1 MYFRPVADEETGRFV
16 WSDLGNWYMDSAMEV
31 AATSLPG
38 PLDDCYAEHDDFY
51 GHVEM
56 PATVT
61 IKSLTATILE
71 PTVYEG
77 PDAPAYGG
85 SSFVLNADSVSFI
98 GPSEGSPE
106 MSFNAGSEPIE
117 VNSPT
122 VQFNNV
128 SPVSFSAY
136 GDGGSLEVDGN
147 VSILGNIAFMDFPVS
162 TSGDLS
168 VSPSPFFLRSALD
181 LTGGFGTIL
190 GDLSAENYGLYDVP
204 FADLVGG
211 SIELLEG
218 FFGMHCQF
226 PDCEEIHFRDDAKI
240 TGSCYF
246 GPIHSGVLEF
256 HDESV
261 LGGADLGGSYKPP
274 LQLSFSPNDPAVHVV
289 FRDNSKIAQ
298 SALEYG
304 EYDTYDGFSNLPEG
318 STIRFRDNAR
328 NELGVKTYEVK
339 ERGVN
344 GSSILGV
351 L

>member
-16 WSDLGNWYMDSAMEV
+16 WSDLGNWYMDSAMAV

-38 PLDDCYAEHDDFY
+38 SLDDCYAEHNDY
-51 GHVEM
+51 QGNVEM

-61 IKSLTATILE
+61 IKSLTATILDA
-71 PTVYEG
+71 TIYHG
-77 PDAPAYGG
+77 PDPAEYSG
-85 SSFVLNADSVSFI
+85 SPFVLNADSVSFI

-106 MSFNAGSEPIE
+106 MAFNAGSEGTIE
-117 VNSPT
+117 FNSPV

-128 SPVSFSAY
+128 SPQVY
-136 GDGGSLEVDGN
+136 EGSLEVDGN
-147 VSILGNIAFMDFPVS
+147 VSILGSINFMSFPVS

-168 VSPSPFFLRSALD
+168 VSPSSFFLQDGYSS
-181 LTGGFGTIL
+181 TSGFGTIL
-190 GDLSAENYGLYDVP
+190 GNLSAENYGLYDAP
-204 FADLVGG
+204 FASFVGG

-218 FFGMHCQF
+218 FFGMFCPF

-240 TGSCYF
+240 TGPCFF
-246 GPIHSGVLEF
+246 GPIQSGVLQF

-261 LGGADLGGSYKPP
+261 VGGTDLGGTYRPP
-274 LQLSFSPNDPAVHVV
+274 LQLNFNDSTVHVV

-298 SALEYG
+298 SALEYQ
-304 EYDTYDGFSNLPEG
+304 EFDAYDGFYNPPEG

-351 L
+351 V